1 VREVD
6 PAGRRARPSSHS
18 SNRISQRR
26 SHPVKI
32 GDGIRLTNR
41 SLLTVEQDLILAWDV
56 DGEAG
61 LGESDRAVPAEV
73 AV

>member
-1 VREVD
+1 
-6 PAGRRARPSSHS
+6 
-18 SNRISQRR
+18 
-26 SHPVKI
+26 VKI